1 MFAIRGAIRVH
12 SNERSEIYHDTQRLL
27 TEIVRRNRLD
37 RSRIVSAFFTM
48 TPDLNADFPAYA
60 ARELGWV
67 EVPMLG
73 AQETAVPGALDRM
86 VRVLVHVEGDGPA
99 RHVYLGDAAA
109 MRPDLAEPGPGDE
122 ADSPRGT
129 DPRFGPLLV
138 VGLGL
143 IGGSVALAVRR
154 SGLFADVTG
163 WDVDPAA
170 RELAVRAGA
179 IPEDEPQIGPLLD
192 RAEVVLLAL
201 PVAAALAWVEE
212 RGRKLKEGT
221 VLVDVASTK
230 RALIAA
236 MDVLP
241 PHVEAV
247 GAHPMAGSELSGMG
261 AARPDLFFGSI
272 WALVASRRTG
282 DRAREIAHALV
293 EAVGGEPFWTEANRH
308 DRATAATSHLPY
320 LVAAALARHVD
331 EYDDAEA
338 ALPLSG
344 PGLRDM
350 TRLAG
355 SRPRVMADI
364 LRTNWLHVRE
374 EARRFQEGFGG
385 LVAQLDARLPA
396 DVGPVLEAAAE
407 ARRRITSPP
416 RPVG

>member
-1 MFAIRGAIRVH
+1 MFAIRGAIRVQ

-27 TEIVRRNRLD
+27 DEIVRRNGLD

-60 ARELGWV
+60 AREMGWID
-67 EVPMLG
+67 VPMLG

-86 VRVLVHVEGDGPA
+86 VRVLVHVEGEGPG

-109 MRPDLAEPGPGDE
+109 MRPDLADPEAEGAEASLPAEPE
-122 ADSPRGT
+122 
-129 DPRFGPLLV
+129 FGPFLV

-154 SGLFADVTG
+154 SGLFADVRG
-163 WDVDPAA
+163 WDLDPEA
-170 RELAVRAGA
+170 RKLAVRAGA
-179 IPEDEPQIGPLLD
+179 ISADESDLAPALE

-201 PVAAALAWVEE
+201 PVTAALDWVEE
-212 RGRKLKEGT
+212 VGPSLRDGT

-230 RALIAA
+230 RSLIGA
-236 MDVLP
+236 MDALP

-261 AARPDLFFGSI
+261 AARPDLFFGST

-282 DRAREIAHALV
+282 DRAREAVRAILG
-293 EAVGGEPFWTEANRH
+293 AVGAEPFWTEAERH

-320 LVAAALARHVD
+320 LLAAALARHVGDFGD
-331 EYDDAEA
+331 EEA
-338 ALPLSG
+338 ALALAG

-350 TRLAG
+350 TRLAA
-355 SRPRVMADI
+355 SRPQVMADI
-364 LRTNWLHVRE
+364 LRTNWAYVRDE
-374 EARRFQEGFGG
+374 VRRFQEGLGG
-385 LVAQLDARLPA
+385 FVGRLEDQLSGDLR
-396 DVGPVLEAAAE
+396 PVLEAAAQ
-407 ARRRITSPP
+407 ARRRITKP
-416 RPVG
+416 RPEG